1 MALSDEKRRDYAR
14 RLLLSRNRVLC
25 NHGFYGLLL
34 MHASF
39 LLDED
44 CDTAYTDGDRVAFSP
59 AFMDKLS
66 DSELDF
72 ILMHEIL
79 HVALEHCHRN
89 EGYDRELFNIA
100 CDIVVNSNIL
110 KSNGM
115 RAETITLAAF
125 GESMHLT
132 PKKQEGYLYTAE
144 EVYAMFP
151 KQKPDKEGG
160 KTEIPVRGIAGGSSW
175 DDHSKWEIVGE
186 GGETREVWMRRVADA
201 AAIASGT
208 DPDHPNDG
216 LPPCIERILRELRR
230 PRIDWRTMLNDFV
243 QEEICDY
250 SFSPPDRRFSESVF
264 FLPDFNDTEVKVEN
278 VLFMVDTS
286 ASITD
291 EMIRVAYSEIKGAI
305 DQFEGKLS
313 GMLGFFDTSV
323 YGPYAFDGITDVTAI
338 RPKGGGG
345 TSFYSV
351 FEAVQG
357 MEQIPASIVILTDGY
372 AHFPAE
378 SMAQDIPVLWL
389 INNEDI
395 APPWGTVARMQV

>member
-1 MALSDEKRRDYAR
+1 
-14 RLLLSRNRVLC
+14 
-25 NHGFYGLLL
+25 
-34 MHASF
+34 
-39 LLDED
+39 
-44 CDTAYTDGDRVAFSP
+44 
-59 AFMDKLS
+59 
-66 DSELDF
+66 
-72 ILMHEIL
+72 
-79 HVALEHCHRN
+79 
-89 EGYDRELFNIA
+89 
-100 CDIVVNSNIL
+100 
-110 KSNGM
+110 M
-115 RAETITLAAF
+115 RTETITLAAF

-132 PKKQEGYLYTAE
+132 PKRQEGYLYTAE
-144 EVYAMFP
+144 EVYEMFP

-250 SFSPPDRRFSESVF
+250 SYSPPDRRFSESAF

-291 EMIRVAYSEIKGAI
+291 EMIRVADSEIKGAI
-305 DQFEGKLS
+305 DQFGGKLK
-313 GMLGFFDTSV
+313 GWLGFFDAGV
-323 YGPYAFDGITDVTAI
+323 VEPQPFEDVEDVLKIKPA
-338 RPKGGGG
+338 GGGG
-345 TSFYSV
+345 TDFGIV
-351 FEAVQG
+351 FVYVHCHMQ
-357 MEQIPASIVILTDGY
+357 EQPPACIVILTDGFAPY
-372 AHFPAE
+372 PPEAA
-378 SMAQDIPVLWL
+378 ANGIPVLWL
-389 INNEDI
+389 INNETST
-395 APPWGTVARMQV
+395 PPWGKLARIRCE

>member
-1 MALSDEKRRDYAR
+1 
-14 RLLLSRNRVLC
+14 
-25 NHGFYGLLL
+25 
-34 MHASF
+34 
-39 LLDED
+39 
-44 CDTAYTDGDRVAFSP
+44 
-59 AFMDKLS
+59 
-66 DSELDF
+66 
-72 ILMHEIL
+72 
-79 HVALEHCHRN
+79 
-89 EGYDRELFNIA
+89 
-100 CDIVVNSNIL
+100 
-110 KSNGM
+110 
-115 RAETITLAAF
+115 
-125 GESMHLT
+125 
-132 PKKQEGYLYTAE
+132 
-144 EVYAMFP
+144 
-151 KQKPDKEGG
+151 
-160 KTEIPVRGIAGGSSW
+160 
-175 DDHSKWEIVGE
+175 
-186 GGETREVWMRRVADA
+186 
-201 AAIASGT
+201 
-208 DPDHPNDG
+208 
-216 LPPCIERILRELRR
+216 
-230 PRIDWRTMLNDFV
+230 MLNDFV

-372 AHFPAE
+372 AHFPPE